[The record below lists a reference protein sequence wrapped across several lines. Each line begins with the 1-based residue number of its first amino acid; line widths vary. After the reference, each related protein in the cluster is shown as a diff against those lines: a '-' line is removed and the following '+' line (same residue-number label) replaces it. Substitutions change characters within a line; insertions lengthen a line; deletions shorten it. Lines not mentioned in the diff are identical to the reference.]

1 MRLSSMRFKDY
12 IWPHNP
18 ETFVMEY
25 RRQVAAHKVP
35 LGGCVLQDLGV
46 SCRVLRGEG
55 EFAGP
60 GAYEEFRALAQV
72 FQEAGP
78 GLLVHP
84 VWRTDRA
91 YFVSLAV
98 TEEPR
103 PDYVRYSF
111 VFWEDDSGYDG
122 GLTESN
128 DGGAWKGLSGASNG
142 GGTASA
148 AASLET
154 YTMKKGD
161 TLWGIAGRYGVTLA
175 ALIAANPQI
184 KNPNLIYPGNEVHIP

>member
-1 MRLSSMRFKDY
+1 MRLSSMRYKAY

-35 LGGCVLQDLGV
+35 MGGCVLQDLGAA
-46 SCRVLRGEG
+46 CRILRGEG

-60 GAYEEFRALAQV
+60 GAYEEFRALAEV
-72 FQEAGP
+72 FRQEGP
-78 GLLVHP
+78 GMLVHP

-91 YFVSLAV
+91 YFVSLTV

-122 GLTESN
+122 GLTERS
-128 DGGAWKGLSGASNG
+128 DGNSLTGSSASSA
-142 GGTASA
+142 GGTAARS
-148 AASLET
+148 
-154 YTMKKGD
+154 YTVKRGD
-161 TLWGIAGRYGVTLA
+161 TLWGIARRYGVTLRS
-175 ALIAANPQI
+175 LIAANPQI
-184 KNPNLIYPGNEVHIP
+184 KNPNLIYPGNEVRIP